1 VGWHR
6 DQFSTQE
13 AMMKV
18 IVDRDLCE
26 GHARCVEAAPAV
38 FEIGDDD
45 EMHVLDENPG
55 EEQRRAA
62 ETAVVNCP
70 RQALSLQD

>member
-1 VGWHR
+1 
-6 DQFSTQE
+6 
-13 AMMKV
+13 MKV

-38 FEIGDDD
+38 FEIGGDD
-45 EMHVLDENPG
+45 EMNILNENPG
-55 EEQRRAA
+55 DDQRQAVEAA
-62 ETAVVNCP
+62 VANCP

>member
-55 EEQRRAA
+55 EDQRRAV

>member
-1 VGWHR
+1 
-6 DQFSTQE
+6 
-13 AMMKV
+13 MMKV

-26 GHARCVEAAPAV
+26 SHARCVELAPDV

-45 EMHVLDENPG
+45 EMHVLATDPG
-55 EEQRRAA
+55 EERRRAV

>member
-1 VGWHR
+1 
-6 DQFSTQE
+6 
-13 AMMKV
+13 MKV

-26 GHARCVEAAPAV
+26 GHARCVEAAPGV

-45 EMHVLDENPG
+45 EMHIIDENPG
-55 EEQRRAA
+55 EERRRGVEAA
-62 ETAVVNCP
+62 IANCP

>member
-1 VGWHR
+1 
-6 DQFSTQE
+6 
-13 AMMKV
+13 MKV

-55 EEQRRAA
+55 EEQRRAV

-70 RQALSLQD
+70 RQALSLPD

>member
-1 VGWHR
+1 
-6 DQFSTQE
+6 
-13 AMMKV
+13 MMKV

-26 GHARCVEAAPAV
+26 GHARCVETAPAV

-55 EEQRRAA
+55 EEQRRAV

-70 RQALSLQD
+70 RQALGLQD